1 MNKFEFD
8 TAPKIEIEMCHNTC
22 DTVWEVLGKCE
33 VCLQEEIN
41 LKNQQQ
47 LLLG

>member
-22 DTVWEVLGKCE
+22 DTLCGKCW
-33 VCLQEEIN
+33 VCLQEEI
-41 LKNQQQ
+41 
-47 LLLG
+47 